1 MTNFFTLLC
10 LVFLLTACSDEQ
22 VTTRPTKETITES
35 IYASGIIKS
44 ENQYQVFATVNGII
58 ESVLVEEGD
67 TVRRGQPILGI
78 ANSTQRLNKENASLA
93 ASYYDLNSNQE
104 KLNDAQQTIA
114 LSREKLKNDSSL
126 YFRQLSLWKQNIGS
140 KVELEQRELGYE
152 NAKSN
157 YLSAKIKYNDLKR
170 QLAFNSSQSK
180 QNLRISEQLVSD
192 FTIRSDIDG
201 IVYGL
206 NKTKGELISPQ
217 TPLAVI
223 GDANRFVLEMQVDE
237 YDITQV
243 RKGQVVIVSMDSY
256 KGQVFEARVTK
267 INPLM
272 NERTKTFT
280 VEAEFVKRP
289 PVLYPNTSFEAN
301 IVLKT
306 KQNVLLIPRSYL
318 NADNTVTLVDGRKV
332 KVETG
337 VKDYQKIEIVAGLKP
352 EDVLVQPAE

>member
-1 MTNFFTLLC
+1 MNKFCTLLC
-10 LVFLLTACSDEQ
+10 LFFLLVGCSDKQ

-44 ENQYQVFATVNGII
+44 DNQYQVFATVNGII
-58 ESVLVEEGD
+58 ERVMVEEGD
-67 TVRRGQPILGI
+67 TVKRGQILIGI
-78 ANSTQRLNKENASLA
+78 ANSTQQLNKENASLA
-93 ASYYDLNSNQE
+93 ASYYDLNANQE
-104 KLNDAQQTIA
+104 KLTDAQQAIS
-114 LSREKLKNDSSL
+114 LSRDKLKNDSLL
-126 YFRQLSLWKQNIGS
+126 YFRQLSLWKQNVGS

-152 NAKSN
+152 NARSN
-157 YLSAKIKYNDLKR
+157 YLSAKVKYNDLKR

-180 QNLRISEQLVSD
+180 QNLRISEQLESD
-192 FTIRSDIDG
+192 YTVRSDIDG

-206 NKTKGELISPQ
+206 NKTKGELVGPQ

-223 GDANRFVLEMQVDE
+223 GDANHFVLEMQVDE

-243 RKGQVVIVSMDSY
+243 KKGQVVIVSMDSY

-280 VEAEFVKRP
+280 IEAEFVKRP
-289 PVLYPNTSFEAN
+289 AVLYPNTSFEAN

-306 KQNVLLIPRSYL
+306 KQNALLIPRSYL
-318 NADNTVTLVDGRKV
+318 NADNTVTLVDGTIVKV
-332 KVETG
+332 KTG
-337 VKDYQKIEIVAGLKP
+337 LKDYQKIEIVAGLKP
-352 EDVLVQPAE
+352 EDVLVQPEE